1 MGPIARRFNR
11 ELRRSAAAACIRP
24 RFRQNASMPP
34 RPLTRPRKEPRQ
46 ERARVT
52 VDAILSATAH
62 ILVKEGY
69 DRASTNRIALAAGVS
84 VGSLY
89 QYFPSKEALVAALI
103 ERHSAEMLSYLE
115 DRASKPPPGA
125 AVRDVV
131 RDVVRAMVEAHRVDP
146 KLHRVLMEQVPR
158 VGALKRLTELDERAL
173 LLIRAYLESRRA
185 EIRPKNLKLAAFLL
199 ASLVEAV
206 THGAVLMHPEYL
218 VDLELV
224 EETTDVI
231 CRYLLD

>member
-1 MGPIARRFNR
+1 
-11 ELRRSAAAACIRP
+11 
-24 RFRQNASMPP
+24 MPP
-34 RPLTRPRKEPRQ
+34 RPLTAPRKEPRQ
-46 ERARVT
+46 ERARAT
-52 VDAILSATAH
+52 VDAILAATAR

-69 DRASTNRIALAAGVS
+69 DRASTNRIALEAGVS

-103 ERHSAEMLSYLE
+103 EKHSTDMVRYLE
-115 DRASKPPPGA
+115 DRAASHPPGA
-125 AVRDVV
+125 PLRSIIREVV
-131 RDVVRAMVEAHRVDP
+131 HAMVEAHRVDP
-146 KLHRVLMEQVPR
+146 KLHRVVMEQVPR
-158 VGALKRLTELDERAL
+158 VGALKRLTELDEHAL
-173 LLIRAYLESRRA
+173 LLIRAFLESRKK
-185 EIRPKNLKLAAFLL
+185 EIRPKNIKLAAFLL

-224 EETTDVI
+224 DETTEVI

>member
-1 MGPIARRFNR
+1 
-11 ELRRSAAAACIRP
+11 
-24 RFRQNASMPP
+24 MPP

-52 VDAILSATAH
+52 VDAILSATARL
-62 ILVKEGY
+62 LVKEGY

-103 ERHSAEMLSYLE
+103 ERHSADMVQYLE
-115 DRASKPPPGA
+115 DRAAKLPPDTPL
-125 AVRDVV
+125 RDVV
-131 RDVVRAMVEAHRVDP
+131 REVVRAMIEAHRVDP

-173 LLIRAYLESRRA
+173 LLIRAYLETRRA
-185 EIRPKNLKLAAFLL
+185 EIRPKNLKLAAFLM
-199 ASLVEAV
+199 ATLVEAV
-206 THGAVLMHPEYL
+206 SHGAVLMHPEYL
-218 VDLELV
+218 VDVDLV

-231 CRYLLD
+231 CRYLLG